1 MSQSSI
7 QIAKSAGVMSVATML
22 SRLLGLVR
30 EQLIATLFSRTA
42 TDAFYVAFRI
52 PNLLRDLFAEGA
64 MSSAFVPTFTEY
76 LKKREKKEAWELA
89 SNILNLLLV
98 GLSLITFFGILFS
111 ETLVSKFAGKFRATP
126 GKFELTV
133 LLTQTM
139 FPFLPMV
146 AVAAVL
152 MGILNSH
159 GSFFLPALAP
169 ALFNL
174 GSLAVAFGL
183 YFWLPAWGYD
193 PVLGMAIGTL
203 FGGAL
208 QLLIQVPSLLKKG
221 FVYSGSLSVRHPG
234 VRRILLLMGPGTI
247 GLASTQVN
255 ILVNTWLATSQG
267 EGPVSWLNYAFR
279 LMQFP
284 LGIFGVAIASATLPT
299 VSAQVATGE
308 LEGLRKTL
316 SSALRMVLVINIPAA
331 VGLIF
336 LSHPIVALIY
346 EHGKFNQK
354 DTDATAKALIFYA
367 IGLFAYSGIKVLVP
381 AFYALGRSRV
391 PVIISAISVAVNIA
405 LNLWLIGPFGYLGLA
420 LGTSLTAIGNFVLLF
435 RQLQSSVGSFATSEI
450 FALWLKMLLASVVMG
465 IVSMKSH
472 AWLMPSGTSVS
483 LASEMWLLGLSI
495 GAGLGTLYGVCRL
508 MRIEEIEIVR
518 GLAKRRL
525 ARHFGKP

>member
-1 MSQSSI
+1 
-7 QIAKSAGVMSVATML
+7 MSVATTL
-22 SRLLGLVR
+22 SRILGLVR

-76 LKKREKKEAWELA
+76 LKNRGKREAWILA
-89 SNILNLLLV
+89 SNILNILLL
-98 GLSLITFFGILFS
+98 GLSLIALFGIFAS
-111 ETLVSKFAGKFRATP
+111 EPLVSKFAGEFRTTP

-133 LLTQTM
+133 LLTQIM
-139 FPFLPMV
+139 FPFLPLV
-146 AVAAVL
+146 ALAAVL

-159 GSFFLPALAP
+159 GNFFLPALAP
-169 ALFNL
+169 ALFNI
-174 GSLAVAFGL
+174 GSLIVALGL

-203 FGGAL
+203 CGGAL
-208 QLLIQVPSLLKKG
+208 QLLIQIPQLLKKG
-221 FVYSGSLSVRHPG
+221 FVYSCSVNLKHPG
-234 VRRILLLMGPGTI
+234 VRRVLLLMGPGTV

-255 ILVNTWLATSQG
+255 IFVNTWLATSQG

-299 VSAQVATGE
+299 VSAHIATGE

-316 SSALRMVLVINIPAA
+316 SSALRMVFVINIPASL
-331 VGLIF
+331 GLVF
-336 LSHPIVALIY
+336 LSRPIIALIY
-346 EHGKFNQK
+346 EHGRFQQT
-354 DTDATAKALIFYA
+354 DTDATSKALIFYA

-391 PVIISAISVAVNIA
+391 PVIISAIAVAGNIA

-420 LGTSLTAIGNFVLLF
+420 LGTSLTAIGNFGLLF
-435 RQLQSSVGSFATSEI
+435 RQLQRIAGPLEAARI
-450 FALWLKMLLASVVMG
+450 FILGLKMLTASMIMG
-465 IVSMKSH
+465 AVSMRVH
-472 AWLMPSGTSVS
+472 TWLLPPSKHVS
-483 LASEMWLLGLSI
+483 MVFEALVLGLSI
-495 GAGLGTLYGVCRL
+495 GVALATLYGMCRL
-508 MRIEEIEIVR
+508 MRIEELDVARAVVR
-518 GLAKRRL
+518 EKL
-525 ARHFGKP
+525 ARILGKA